1 MTDFSQF
8 AFSLRLR
15 EEVDILKHLSDAA
28 ARSPDTTV
36 RLVHRHPNILGCTD
50 GWKEDE
56 TLYIQTGEPGSFEH
70 MLWQYGRASPRLNE
84 AHVRRVMTEL
94 AAGLRFTHDANVI
107 HLDLKLSNVFLT
119 GEGRMKIGDFGMA
132 SVRSRPSPPG
142 EPQLIPGQKP
152 VGFEREGDKLCLAPD
167 VLQGQYGKAAD
178 VFGLGPTMLEAAS
191 NVVVPDQFMQPY
203 FCAMYTMTDKD
214 CVV

>member
-1 MTDFSQF
+1 MVCLH
-8 AFSLRLR
+8 SLRLR

-36 RLVHRHPNILGCTD
+36 RLVRRHPNILSYID
-50 GWKEDE
+50 SWEEDE
-56 TLYIQTGEPGSFEH
+56 TLYIQTELCELGNFAH
-70 MLWQYGRASPRLNE
+70 FLWEYGRAFPRLDE
-84 AHVRRVMTEL
+84 ARVWKIMAEL
-94 AAGLRFTHDANVI
+94 AAGLRFIHDANVI
-107 HLDLKLSNVFLT
+107 HLDLKPANIFLT
-119 GEGRMKIGDFGMA
+119 GEGRLKIGDFGMA
-132 SVRSRPSPPG
+132 SVWPRPSPPG

>member
-1 MTDFSQF
+1 
-8 AFSLRLR
+8 
-15 EEVDILKHLSDAA
+15 
-28 ARSPDTTV
+28 
-36 RLVHRHPNILGCTD
+36 
-50 GWKEDE
+50 
-56 TLYIQTGEPGSFEH
+56 
-70 MLWQYGRASPRLNE
+70 
-84 AHVRRVMTEL
+84 MTEL